1 MVNEGINQLIDDI
14 ISFNEKSSLSI
25 ENYERNWK
33 KVDKFY
39 DIVRETL
46 KEVDRVESIYLPPEQ
61 RHYYDP
67 KNVFLS
73 INYDHFVHKGN
84 PEVIHIYRDGEFSGD
99 LYYAS
104 IKRSWLIDPSKI
116 EKDICNTNKQKRI
129 EKLEKEIEKKEAD
142 LFILKRELYRLI
154 DDL

>member
-1 MVNEGINQLIDDI
+1 MVNEEINQLIDDI
-14 ISFNEKSSLSI
+14 ISFNKKPPLSI
-25 ENYERNWK
+25 EDCERDWER
-33 KVDKFY
+33 VDKFY

-84 PEVIHIYRDGEFSGD
+84 PEVIHIYRDGDFSGD

-104 IKRSWLIDPSKI
+104 IKRIWLIDPSKI

-129 EKLEKEIEKKEAD
+129 EKLEKEIEEKEFE
-142 LFILKRELYRLI
+142 LFSLKRELYKLI